1 MFITYEARDGA
12 GKSTGA
18 NSLKEHFEAQGRK
31 VYLVHF
37 PRYESVI
44 GGLIGD
50 ILAGKKD
57 MPSFDAF
64 EMLYVADQLDFQ
76 KELEKLLFD
85 ERTIVI
91 ADRYDL
97 STLAYY
103 ISKTDCSIKDGVD
116 LIQKKWQSEF
126 RRPDITFIYDFKGDL
141 DERRKDDNKEK
152 DAIENDSKIT
162 DSINNIYLE
171 LAKYMKY
178 NTERSIYIIDS
189 ENSIEKN
196 SKDMANIAE
205 SEETFITRYML
216 NNREFK
222 NKEIKAF

>member
-18 NSLKEHFEAQGRK
+18 NALKEHFEAQGRK
-31 VYLVHF
+31 VHLVHF
-37 PRYESVI
+37 PRYESAI

-64 EMLYVADQLDFQ
+64 QMLYVADQLDFQ
-76 KELEKLLFD
+76 KELERLLFD

-103 ISKTDCSIKDGVD
+103 ISKTGCSVKDGVD
-116 LIQKKWQSEF
+116 VIQKKWQSEF
-126 RRPDITFIYDFKGDL
+126 RRPDITFIYNFKGDL

-152 DAIENDSKIT
+152 DAIENDGKIT
-162 DSINNIYLE
+162 DSINDIYLE
-171 LAKYMKY
+171 LAEYMKY

-189 ENSIEKN
+189 ENSLEKN
-196 SKDMANIAE
+196 SKDIANIAE